1 MPFELDDNNYESG
14 VNIKV
19 VGVGGGGN
27 NALNRMINSNVRGV
41 EFIAINTDTQALMKS
56 NAPIQIAIG
65 ERCAKGKGA
74 GSNPDLGAMAAEE
87 SSDQIKEALE
97 GADMV
102 FIAAGMGGGTGTGA
116 APVVARLAQEMGILT
131 VGIVTK
137 PFLFEKKKRMDQ
149 AEQGIENLKQYVD
162 SLIIIPNERLKEIEE
177 KITFIN
183 AFQIAD
189 DVLSHGVQNIAEL
202 INIPEY
208 INLDF
213 ADVTT
218 IMKDAGYA
226 HMGMGEASGKGMA
239 EEAARSAI
247 TSPLLETSISG
258 AKGVLISITASPD
271 IALDE
276 IDTVTTLITDEAA
289 EDATVIFGAAFDP
302 SMEDTMKVTI
312 IATGFEN
319 KNEGDSAFNK
329 KAESAL
335 RPVAYGKKTSVTA
348 KPEMKVVDTQKPQ
361 AKPQQA
367 KPVREVV
374 EEEDKKDDED
384 SPISED
390 DFNEIIKMLNMGK
403 KNGGEN
409 PRRY

>member
-27 NALNRMINSNVRGV
+27 NALNRMVNTNVRGV
-41 EFIAINTDTQALMKS
+41 DFIAINTDTQALLKS
-56 NAPIQIAIG
+56 SAPTKIAIG

-74 GSNPDLGAMAAEE
+74 GSNPELGAAAAEE
-87 SSDQIKEALE
+87 SSEEIKQALE

-137 PFLFEKKKRMDQ
+137 PFIFERKKRMDQ
-149 AEQGIENLKQYVD
+149 AEAGIENLKQYVD
-162 SLIIIPNERLKEIEE
+162 SLIIIPNERLKAVEE
-177 KITFIN
+177 KITFMN

-189 DVLSHGVQNIAEL
+189 DVLSHGVQSITEL
-202 INIPEY
+202 INVPEY

-213 ADVTT
+213 ADVTA

-226 HMGMGEASGKGMA
+226 HMGMGEGSGKGMA

-247 TSPLLETSISG
+247 HSPLLETTIAG
-258 AKGVLISITASPD
+258 AKGVLISVTVSPD
-271 IALDE
+271 IPLEE
-276 IDTVTTLITDEAA
+276 IEAASALITDEAA
-289 EDATVIFGAAFDP
+289 EDATVIWGAAFDP
-302 SMEDTMKVTI
+302 SLEDTMKVTI

-319 KNEGDSAFNK
+319 KNEVDAAFNK
-329 KAESAL
+329 KAESGL
-335 RPVAYGKKTSVTA
+335 RPVAYGKKVPAAA
-348 KPEMKVVDTQKPQ
+348 KPETKVVEQQKPVQ
-361 AKPQQA
+361 K
-367 KPVREVV
+367 KPVQPVEPEP
-374 EEEDKKDDED
+374 EEEKDDD
-384 SPISED
+384 AAISED
-390 DFNEIIKMLNMGK
+390 DFNEIIKMLNMN
-403 KNGGEN
+403 KNGQK
-409 PRRY
+409 RY

>member
-27 NALNRMINSNVRGV
+27 NALNRMINTNVRGV
-41 EFIAINTDTQALMKS
+41 EFIAINTDTQALMRS
-56 NAPIQIAIG
+56 SAARQIAIG

-74 GSNPDLGAMAAEE
+74 GSNPELGAMAAEE
-87 SSDQIKEALE
+87 SSEEIKQALE

-137 PFLFEKKKRMDQ
+137 PFNFERKKRMDQ
-149 AEQGIENLKQYVD
+149 AEAGIENLKQYVD
-162 SLIIIPNERLKEIEE
+162 SLIIIPNERLKEVEE
-177 KITFIN
+177 KITLMN

-189 DVLSHGVQNIAEL
+189 DVLSHGVQSITEL
-202 INIPEY
+202 INVPEY

-213 ADVTT
+213 ADVTA

-226 HMGMGEASGKGMA
+226 HMGMGEGSGKGMA

-247 TSPLLETSISG
+247 HSPLLETTISG
-258 AKGVLISITASPD
+258 AKGVLISVTVSPD
-271 IALDE
+271 IALEE
-276 IDTVTTLITDEAA
+276 IEAASALISDEAA
-289 EDATVIFGAAFDP
+289 EDATVIWGAAFDP
-302 SMEDTMKVTI
+302 SLEDTMKVTI

-319 KNEGDSAFNK
+319 KNEVDAAFNK

-335 RPVAYGKKTSVTA
+335 RPVAYGKKTPATA
-348 KPEMKVVDTQKPQ
+348 KPEVKVVEQQKPVQ
-361 AKPQQA
+361 K
-367 KPVREVV
+367 KPVEPVV
-374 EEEDKKDDED
+374 EEEEDKKDED

-390 DFNEIIKMLNMGK
+390 DFNEIIKMLNMN
-403 KNGGEN
+403 KNGQK
-409 PRRY
+409 RY

>member
-19 VGVGGGGN
+19 IGVGGGGN
-27 NALNRMINSNVRGV
+27 NALNRMITTNVRGV

-56 NAPIQIAIG
+56 SAARQIAIG
-65 ERCAKGKGA
+65 EKTARGKGA
-74 GSNPDLGAMAAEE
+74 GSNPEIGAAAAEE
-87 SSDQIKEALE
+87 SSDEIKKALE

-116 APVVARLAQEMGILT
+116 APVVARLAHEMEILT

-137 PFLFEKKKRMDQ
+137 PFKFENKKRMDQ
-149 AEQGIENLKQYVD
+149 AEAGIENLKQYVD
-162 SLIIIPNERLKEIEE
+162 SLIIIPNERLKEVEE
-177 KITFIN
+177 KITLMN
-183 AFQIAD
+183 AFKIAD
-189 DVLSHGVQNIAEL
+189 DVLCHGVQSITEL
-202 INIPEY
+202 INVPEY

-226 HMGMGEASGKGMA
+226 HMGVGEASGKDMA
-239 EEAARSAI
+239 EYAARNAI
-247 TSPLLETSISG
+247 SSPLLETTITG
-258 AKGVLISITASPD
+258 AKGILISITASPD
-271 IALDE
+271 ISMDD
-276 IDTVTTLITDEAA
+276 IDKASTIISDEAA
-289 EDATVIFGAAFDP
+289 EGANVIWGAAFDE
-302 SMEDTMKVTI
+302 SLEDTMKITI

-319 KNEGDSAFNK
+319 KSEVDSTFNK
-329 KAESAL
+329 KAEAAR
-335 RPVAYGKKTSVTA
+335 RPVASGKTVSGVKTQNR
-348 KPEMKVVDTQKPQ
+348 VVEQKPQ
-361 AKPQQA
+361 PQPQTQPA
-367 KPVREVV
+367 AD
-374 EEEDKKDDED
+374 EEKKDDD

-403 KNGGEN
+403 NQNGGQN

>member
-1 MPFELDDNNYESG
+1 MPFELEDTNYESG

-27 NALNRMINSNVRGV
+27 NALNRMVNTGVRGV

-56 NAPIQIAIG
+56 SATRQIAIG

-74 GSNPDLGAMAAEE
+74 GSNPELGAAAAEE
-87 SSDQIKEALE
+87 SSEEIKQALE

-137 PFLFEKKKRMDQ
+137 PFNFERKKRMDQ
-149 AEQGIENLKQYVD
+149 AEAGIENLKQYVD
-162 SLIIIPNERLKEIEE
+162 SLIIIPNERLKELEE
-177 KITFIN
+177 KITLMN
-183 AFQIAD
+183 AFQFAD
-189 DVLSHGVQNIAEL
+189 DVLCHGVQSITEL
-202 INIPEY
+202 INVPEY

-213 ADVTT
+213 ADVTA

-226 HMGMGEASGKGMA
+226 HMGMGEGSGKGMA

-247 TSPLLETSISG
+247 HSPLLETTISG
-258 AKGVLISITASPD
+258 AKGVLISVTVSPD
-271 IALDE
+271 IALEE
-276 IDTVTTLITDEAA
+276 IEAASSLISDEAA
-289 EDATVIFGAAFDP
+289 EDATVIWGAAFDP
-302 SMEDTMKVTI
+302 SLEDTMKITI

-319 KNEGDSAFNK
+319 KNEVDAAFNK

-335 RPVAYGKKTSVTA
+335 RPVAYGKKTPASV
-348 KPEMKVVDTQKPQ
+348 KPEVKVVEQQKPVP
-361 AKPQQA
+361 K
-367 KPVREVV
+367 KPVQPVEPEP
-374 EEEDKKDDED
+374 EEEDKDED

-390 DFNEIIKMLNMGK
+390 DFNEIIKMLNMN
-403 KNGGEN
+403 KNGQKK
-409 PRRY
+409 Y

>member
-27 NALNRMINSNVRGV
+27 NALNRMVNTNVRGV
-41 EFIAINTDTQALMKS
+41 DFIAINTDTQALLKS
-56 NAPIQIAIG
+56 SAPVKIAIG

-74 GSNPDLGAMAAEE
+74 GSNPELGAMAAEE
-87 SSDQIKEALE
+87 SSEEIKQALE

-137 PFLFEKKKRMDQ
+137 PFVFERKKRMDQ
-149 AEQGIENLKQYVD
+149 AEAGIENLKQYVD
-162 SLIIIPNERLKEIEE
+162 SLIIIPNERLKAVEE
-177 KITFIN
+177 KITFMN

-189 DVLSHGVQNIAEL
+189 DVLSHGVQSITEL
-202 INIPEY
+202 INVPEY

-213 ADVTT
+213 ADVTA

-226 HMGMGEASGKGMA
+226 HMGMGEGTGKGMA

-247 TSPLLETSISG
+247 HSPLLETTIAG
-258 AKGVLISITASPD
+258 AKGVLISVTVSPD
-271 IALDE
+271 IPLEE
-276 IDTVTTLITDEAA
+276 IEAASALITDEAA
-289 EDATVIFGAAFDP
+289 EDATVIWGAAFDP
-302 SMEDTMKVTI
+302 SLEDTMKVTI

-319 KNEGDSAFNK
+319 KNEVDAAFNK
-329 KAESAL
+329 KAESGL
-335 RPVAYGKKTSVTA
+335 RPVAYGKKAPAAA
-348 KPEMKVVDTQKPQ
+348 KPEVKVVEQQKPVQ
-361 AKPQQA
+361 K
-367 KPVREVV
+367 KPVQPV
-374 EEEDKKDDED
+374 EPEEDEKDDD
-384 SPISED
+384 SAISED
-390 DFNEIIKMLNMGK
+390 DFNEIIKMLNMN
-403 KNGGEN
+403 KNGQK
-409 PRRY
+409 RY

>member
-27 NALNRMINSNVRGV
+27 NALNRMINTNVRGV

-56 NAPIQIAIG
+56 NASIQIAIG

-116 APVVARLAQEMGILT
+116 APVVARIAQEMGILT

-137 PFLFEKKKRMDQ
+137 PFHFEKKKRMDQ
-149 AEQGIENLKQYVD
+149 AEAGIENLKQYVD
-162 SLIIIPNERLKEIEE
+162 SLIIIPNERLKEVEE
-177 KITFIN
+177 KVTLMN

-189 DVLSHGVQNIAEL
+189 DVLSHGVQSIAEL
-202 INIPEY
+202 INVPEY

-226 HMGMGEASGKGMA
+226 HMGMGQASGKGMA

-247 TSPLLETSISG
+247 SSPLLETTISG
-258 AKGVLISITASPD
+258 AKGVLISVTVSPD

-276 IDTVTTLITDEAA
+276 IDTVSTLISDEAA

-302 SMEDTMKVTI
+302 SLEDTIKVTI

-319 KNEGDSAFNK
+319 KNEVDAAFNK

-335 RPVAYGKKTSVTA
+335 RPVAYGKKTPAAA
-348 KPEMKVVDTQKPQ
+348 KPEMKVVDQQP
-361 AKPQQA
+361 KPQQP
-367 KPVREVV
+367 KPRVQQVV
-374 EEEDKKDDED
+374 EEEEEDKKEDD

-403 KNGGEN
+403 NNGGSN

>member
-27 NALNRMINSNVRGV
+27 NALNRMVNTNVRGV
-41 EFIAINTDTQALMKS
+41 DFIAINTDTQALLKS
-56 NAPIQIAIG
+56 SAPVKIAIG

-87 SSDQIKEALE
+87 SSEEIKQALE

-137 PFLFEKKKRMDQ
+137 PFVFERKKRMDQ
-149 AEQGIENLKQYVD
+149 AEAGIENLKQYVD
-162 SLIIIPNERLKEIEE
+162 SLIIIPNERLKAVEE
-177 KITFIN
+177 KITFMN

-189 DVLSHGVQNIAEL
+189 DVLSHGVQSITEL
-202 INIPEY
+202 INVPEY

-213 ADVTT
+213 ADVTA

-226 HMGMGEASGKGMA
+226 HMGMGEGTGKGMA

-247 TSPLLETSISG
+247 HSPLLETTIAG
-258 AKGVLISITASPD
+258 AKGVLISVTVSPD
-271 IALDE
+271 IPLEE
-276 IDTVTTLITDEAA
+276 IEAASALITDEAA
-289 EDATVIFGAAFDP
+289 EDATVIWGAAFDP
-302 SMEDTMKVTI
+302 SLEDTMKVTI

-319 KNEGDSAFNK
+319 KNEVDAAFNK
-329 KAESAL
+329 KAESGL
-335 RPVAYGKKTSVTA
+335 RPVAYGKKVPAAA
-348 KPEMKVVDTQKPQ
+348 KPETKVVEQQKPVQ
-361 AKPQQA
+361 K
-367 KPVREVV
+367 KPVQPVEPEP
-374 EEEDKKDDED
+374 EEEKDDD
-384 SPISED
+384 AAISED
-390 DFNEIIKMLNMGK
+390 DFNEIIKMLNMN
-403 KNGGEN
+403 KNGQK
-409 PRRY
+409 RY

>member
-1 MPFELDDNNYESG
+1 MPFELEDNNYESG

-27 NALNRMINSNVRGV
+27 NALNRMINTGVRGV
-41 EFIAINTDTQALMKS
+41 EFIAINTDTQALMRS
-56 NAPIQIAIG
+56 SAARQIAIG

-74 GSNPDLGAMAAEE
+74 GSNPELGAMAAEE
-87 SSDQIKEALE
+87 SSEEIKQALE

-137 PFLFEKKKRMDQ
+137 PFNFERKKRMDQ
-149 AEQGIENLKQYVD
+149 AEAGIENLKQYVD
-162 SLIIIPNERLKEIEE
+162 SLIIIPNERLKEVEE
-177 KITFIN
+177 KITLMN

-189 DVLSHGVQNIAEL
+189 DVLSHGVQSITEL
-202 INIPEY
+202 INVPEY

-213 ADVTT
+213 ADVTA

-226 HMGMGEASGKGMA
+226 HMGMGEGTGKGMA

-247 TSPLLETSISG
+247 HSPLLETTISG
-258 AKGVLISITASPD
+258 AKGVLISVTVSPD
-271 IALDE
+271 IALEE
-276 IDTVTTLITDEAA
+276 IEAASALISDEAA
-289 EDATVIFGAAFDP
+289 EDATVIWGAAFDP
-302 SMEDTMKVTI
+302 SLEDTMKVTI

-319 KNEGDSAFNK
+319 KNEVDAAFNK

-335 RPVAYGKKTSVTA
+335 RPVAYGKKTSATA
-348 KPEMKVVDTQKPQ
+348 KPEVKVVEQQRPVQK
-361 AKPQQA
+361 
-367 KPVREVV
+367 KPVEPVV
-374 EEEDKKDDED
+374 EEEEDKKDDD

-390 DFNEIIKMLNMGK
+390 DFNEIIKMLNMN
-403 KNGGEN
+403 KNGQK
-409 PRRY
+409 RY

>member
-1 MPFELDDNNYESG
+1 MPFELEDNNYESG

-27 NALNRMINSNVRGV
+27 NALNRMINTGVRGV
-41 EFIAINTDTQALMKS
+41 EFIAINTDTQALMRS
-56 NAPIQIAIG
+56 SAARQIAIG

-74 GSNPDLGAMAAEE
+74 GSNPELGAMAAEE
-87 SSDQIKEALE
+87 SSEEIKQALE

-137 PFLFEKKKRMDQ
+137 PFNFERKKRMDQ
-149 AEQGIENLKQYVD
+149 AEAGIENLKQYVD
-162 SLIIIPNERLKEIEE
+162 SLIIIPNERLKEVEE
-177 KITFIN
+177 KITLMN

-189 DVLSHGVQNIAEL
+189 DVLSHGVQSITEL
-202 INIPEY
+202 INVPEY

-213 ADVTT
+213 ADVTA

-226 HMGMGEASGKGMA
+226 HMGMGEGTGKGMA

-247 TSPLLETSISG
+247 HSPLLETTISG
-258 AKGVLISITASPD
+258 AKGVLISVTVSPD
-271 IALDE
+271 IALEE
-276 IDTVTTLITDEAA
+276 IEAASALISDEAA
-289 EDATVIFGAAFDP
+289 EDATVIWGAAFDP
-302 SMEDTMKVTI
+302 SLEDTMKVTI

-319 KNEGDSAFNK
+319 KNEVDAAFNK

-335 RPVAYGKKTSVTA
+335 RPVAYGKKTPATA
-348 KPEMKVVDTQKPQ
+348 KPEVKVVEQQRPVQK
-361 AKPQQA
+361 
-367 KPVREVV
+367 KPVEPVV
-374 EEEDKKDDED
+374 EEEEDKKDDD

-390 DFNEIIKMLNMGK
+390 DFNEIIKMLNMN
-403 KNGGEN
+403 KNGQK
-409 PRRY
+409 RY

>member
-1 MPFELDDNNYESG
+1 MPFELEDTNYESG

-27 NALNRMINSNVRGV
+27 NALNRMINTGVRGV

-56 NAPIQIAIG
+56 SAARQIAIG

-74 GSNPDLGAMAAEE
+74 GSNPELGAAAAEE
-87 SSDQIKEALE
+87 SSEEIKQALE

-137 PFLFEKKKRMDQ
+137 PFNFERKKRMDQ
-149 AEQGIENLKQYVD
+149 AEAGIENLKQYVD
-162 SLIIIPNERLKEIEE
+162 SLIIIPNERLKELEE
-177 KITFIN
+177 KITLMN
-183 AFQIAD
+183 AFQFAD
-189 DVLSHGVQNIAEL
+189 DVLSHGVQSITEL
-202 INIPEY
+202 INVPEY

-213 ADVTT
+213 ADVTA

-226 HMGMGEASGKGMA
+226 HMGMGEGSGKGMA

-247 TSPLLETSISG
+247 HSPLLETTISG
-258 AKGVLISITASPD
+258 AKGVLISVTVSPD

-276 IDTVTTLITDEAA
+276 IEAASSLISDEAA
-289 EDATVIFGAAFDP
+289 EDATVIWGAAFDP
-302 SMEDTMKVTI
+302 TLEDTMKITI

-319 KNEGDSAFNK
+319 KNEVDSAFNK

-335 RPVAYGKKTSVTA
+335 RPVAYGKKTPAAA
-348 KPEMKVVDTQKPQ
+348 KPEVKVVEQQKPVQ
-361 AKPQQA
+361 K
-367 KPVREVV
+367 KPVQPVEP
-374 EEEDKKDDED
+374 EEEEKDDD

-390 DFNEIIKMLNMGK
+390 DFNEIIKMLNMN
-403 KNGGEN
+403 KNGQK
-409 PRRY
+409 RY

>member
-27 NALNRMINSNVRGV
+27 NALNRMVNTNVRGV
-41 EFIAINTDTQALMKS
+41 DFIAINTDTQALLKS
-56 NAPIQIAIG
+56 SAPTKIAIG

-87 SSDQIKEALE
+87 SSEEIKQALE

-137 PFLFEKKKRMDQ
+137 PFVFERKKRMDQ
-149 AEQGIENLKQYVD
+149 AEAGIENLKQYVD
-162 SLIIIPNERLKEIEE
+162 SLIIIPNERLKAVEE
-177 KITFIN
+177 KITFMN

-189 DVLSHGVQNIAEL
+189 DVLSHGVQSITEL
-202 INIPEY
+202 INVPEY

-213 ADVTT
+213 ADVTA

-226 HMGMGEASGKGMA
+226 HMGMGEGTGKGMA

-247 TSPLLETSISG
+247 HSPLLETTIAG
-258 AKGVLISITASPD
+258 AKGVLISVTVSPD
-271 IALDE
+271 IPLEE
-276 IDTVTTLITDEAA
+276 IEAASALITDEAA
-289 EDATVIFGAAFDP
+289 EDATVIWGAAFDP
-302 SMEDTMKVTI
+302 SLEDTMKVTI

-319 KNEGDSAFNK
+319 KNEVDAAFNK
-329 KAESAL
+329 KAESGL
-335 RPVAYGKKTSVTA
+335 RPVAYGKKAPAAA
-348 KPEMKVVDTQKPQ
+348 KPEVKVVEQQKPV
-361 AKPQQA
+361 AK
-367 KPVREVV
+367 KPVQPV
-374 EEEDKKDDED
+374 EPEPEDEKDDD
-384 SPISED
+384 SAISED
-390 DFNEIIKMLNMGK
+390 DFNEIIKMLNMN
-403 KNGGEN
+403 KNGQK
-409 PRRY
+409 RY

>member
-27 NALNRMINSNVRGV
+27 NALNRMVNTNVRGV
-41 EFIAINTDTQALMKS
+41 DFIAINTDTQALLKS
-56 NAPIQIAIG
+56 SAPVKIAIG

-74 GSNPDLGAMAAEE
+74 GSNPELGAMAAEE
-87 SSDQIKEALE
+87 SSEEIKQALE

-137 PFLFEKKKRMDQ
+137 PFNFERKKRMDQ
-149 AEQGIENLKQYVD
+149 AEAGIENLKQYVD
-162 SLIIIPNERLKEIEE
+162 SLIIIPNERLKAVEE
-177 KITFIN
+177 KITFMN

-189 DVLSHGVQNIAEL
+189 DVLSHGVQSITEL
-202 INIPEY
+202 INVPEY

-213 ADVTT
+213 ADVTA

-226 HMGMGEASGKGMA
+226 HMGMGEGTGKGMA

-247 TSPLLETSISG
+247 HSPLLETTIAG
-258 AKGVLISITASPD
+258 AKGVLISVTVSPD
-271 IALDE
+271 IPLEE
-276 IDTVTTLITDEAA
+276 IEAASALITDEAA
-289 EDATVIFGAAFDP
+289 EDATVIWGAAFDP
-302 SMEDTMKVTI
+302 SLEDTMKVTI

-319 KNEGDSAFNK
+319 KNEVDAAFNK
-329 KAESAL
+329 KAESGL
-335 RPVAYGKKTSVTA
+335 RPVAYGKKAPAAA
-348 KPEMKVVDTQKPQ
+348 KPEVKVVEQQKPVQ
-361 AKPQQA
+361 K
-367 KPVREVV
+367 KPVQPV
-374 EEEDKKDDED
+374 EPEEDEKDDD
-384 SPISED
+384 SAISED
-390 DFNEIIKMLNMGK
+390 DFNEIIKMLNMN
-403 KNGGEN
+403 KNGQK
-409 PRRY
+409 RY

>member
-27 NALNRMINSNVRGV
+27 NALNRMVNTNVRGV
-41 EFIAINTDTQALMKS
+41 DFIAINTDTQALLKS
-56 NAPIQIAIG
+56 SAPVKIAIG

-87 SSDQIKEALE
+87 SSEEIKQALE

-137 PFLFEKKKRMDQ
+137 PFVFERKKRMDQ
-149 AEQGIENLKQYVD
+149 AEAGIENLKQYVD
-162 SLIIIPNERLKEIEE
+162 SLIIIPNERLKAVEE
-177 KITFIN
+177 KITFMN

-189 DVLSHGVQNIAEL
+189 DVLSHGVQSITEL
-202 INIPEY
+202 INVPEY

-213 ADVTT
+213 ADVTA

-226 HMGMGEASGKGMA
+226 HMGMGEGTGKGMA

-247 TSPLLETSISG
+247 HSPLLETTIAG
-258 AKGVLISITASPD
+258 AKGVLISVTVSPD
-271 IALDE
+271 IPLEE
-276 IDTVTTLITDEAA
+276 IEAASALITDEAA
-289 EDATVIFGAAFDP
+289 EDATVIWGAAFDP
-302 SMEDTMKVTI
+302 SLEDTMKVTI

-319 KNEGDSAFNK
+319 KNEVDAAFNK
-329 KAESAL
+329 KAESGL
-335 RPVAYGKKTSVTA
+335 RPVAYGKKSPAAV
-348 KPEMKVVDTQKPQ
+348 KPETKVVEPQKPVQ
-361 AKPQQA
+361 K
-367 KPVREVV
+367 KPVQPV
-374 EEEDKKDDED
+374 EPEPEDEKDDD
-384 SPISED
+384 SAISED
-390 DFNEIIKMLNMGK
+390 DFNEIIKMLNMN
-403 KNGGEN
+403 KNGQK
-409 PRRY
+409 RY

>member
-27 NALNRMINSNVRGV
+27 NALNRMVNTNVRGV
-41 EFIAINTDTQALMKS
+41 DFIAINTDTQALLKS
-56 NAPIQIAIG
+56 SAPVKIAIG

-87 SSDQIKEALE
+87 SSEEIKQALE

-137 PFLFEKKKRMDQ
+137 PFVFERKKRMDQ
-149 AEQGIENLKQYVD
+149 AEAGIENLKQYVD
-162 SLIIIPNERLKEIEE
+162 SLIIIPNERLKALEE
-177 KITFIN
+177 KITFMN

-189 DVLSHGVQNIAEL
+189 DVLSHGVQSITEL
-202 INIPEY
+202 INVPEY

-213 ADVTT
+213 ADVTA

-226 HMGMGEASGKGMA
+226 HMGMGEGTGKGMA

-247 TSPLLETSISG
+247 HSPLLETTIAG
-258 AKGVLISITASPD
+258 AKGVLISVTVSPD
-271 IALDE
+271 IPLEE
-276 IDTVTTLITDEAA
+276 IEAASALITDEAA
-289 EDATVIFGAAFDP
+289 EDATVIWGAAFDP
-302 SMEDTMKVTI
+302 SLEDTMKVTI

-319 KNEGDSAFNK
+319 KNEVDAAFNK
-329 KAESAL
+329 KAESGL
-335 RPVAYGKKTSVTA
+335 RPVAYGKKSPAAV
-348 KPEMKVVDTQKPQ
+348 KPETKVVEPQKPVQ
-361 AKPQQA
+361 K
-367 KPVREVV
+367 KPVQPV
-374 EEEDKKDDED
+374 EPEPEDEKDDD
-384 SPISED
+384 SAISED
-390 DFNEIIKMLNMGK
+390 DFNEIIKMLNMN
-403 KNGGEN
+403 KNGQK
-409 PRRY
+409 RY

>member
-27 NALNRMINSNVRGV
+27 NALNRMINTNVRGV

-56 NAPIQIAIG
+56 SATRQIAIG

-74 GSNPDLGAMAAEE
+74 GSNPELGAMAAEE

-116 APVVARLAQEMGILT
+116 APVVARIAQEMGILT

-137 PFLFEKKKRMDQ
+137 PFHFEKKKRMDQ
-149 AEQGIENLKQYVD
+149 AEAGIENLKQYVD
-162 SLIIIPNERLKEIEE
+162 SLIIIPNERLKEVEE
-177 KITFIN
+177 KVTLLN

-189 DVLSHGVQNIAEL
+189 DVLSHGVQSIAEL
-202 INIPEY
+202 INVPEY

-226 HMGMGEASGKGMA
+226 HMGMGQASGKGMA

-247 TSPLLETSISG
+247 SSPLLETTISG
-258 AKGVLISITASPD
+258 AKGVLISVTVSPD

-276 IDTVTTLITDEAA
+276 IDTVSTLISDEAA

-302 SMEDTMKVTI
+302 SLEDTIKVTI

-319 KNEGDSAFNK
+319 KNEVDAAFNK

-335 RPVAYGKKTSVTA
+335 RPVAYGKKTPAAA
-348 KPEMKVVDTQKPQ
+348 KPEMKVVDQQPRPQQQKPRV
-361 AKPQQA
+361 QQ
-367 KPVREVV
+367 VV
-374 EEEDKKDDED
+374 EEEEEDRKEDD

-403 KNGGEN
+403 NNGGSN

>member
-1 MPFELDDNNYESG
+1 MPFELEDTNYESG

-27 NALNRMINSNVRGV
+27 NALNRMVNTGVRGV

-56 NAPIQIAIG
+56 IAARQIAIG

-74 GSNPDLGAMAAEE
+74 GSNPELGAAAAEE
-87 SSDQIKEALE
+87 SSEEIKQALE

-137 PFLFEKKKRMDQ
+137 PFNFERKKRMDQ
-149 AEQGIENLKQYVD
+149 AEAGIENLKQYVD
-162 SLIIIPNERLKEIEE
+162 SLIIIPNERLKELEE
-177 KITFIN
+177 KITLMN
-183 AFQIAD
+183 AFQFAD
-189 DVLSHGVQNIAEL
+189 DVLSHGVQSITEL
-202 INIPEY
+202 INVPEY

-213 ADVTT
+213 ADVTA

-226 HMGMGEASGKGMA
+226 HMGMGEGSGKGMA

-247 TSPLLETSISG
+247 HSPLLETTISG
-258 AKGVLISITASPD
+258 AKGVLISVTVSPD

-276 IDTVTTLITDEAA
+276 IETASSLISDEAA
-289 EDATVIFGAAFDP
+289 EDATVIWGAAFDP
-302 SMEDTMKVTI
+302 TLEDTMKITI

-319 KNEGDSAFNK
+319 KNEVDSAFNK

-335 RPVAYGKKTSVTA
+335 RPVAYGKKTPAAV
-348 KPEMKVVDTQKPQ
+348 KPEVKVVEQQKPVQ
-361 AKPQQA
+361 K
-367 KPVREVV
+367 KPVEPVV
-374 EEEDKKDDED
+374 EEEEDEKDD

-390 DFNEIIKMLNMGK
+390 DFNEIIKMLNMN
-403 KNGGEN
+403 KNGQK
-409 PRRY
+409 RY

>member
-1 MPFELDDNNYESG
+1 MPFELEDNNYESG

-27 NALNRMINSNVRGV
+27 NALNRMINTGVRGV
-41 EFIAINTDTQALMKS
+41 EFIAINTDTQALMRS
-56 NAPIQIAIG
+56 SAARQIAIG

-74 GSNPDLGAMAAEE
+74 GSNPELGAMAAEE
-87 SSDQIKEALE
+87 SSEEIKQALE

-137 PFLFEKKKRMDQ
+137 PFNFERKKRMDQ
-149 AEQGIENLKQYVD
+149 AEAGIENLKQYVD
-162 SLIIIPNERLKEIEE
+162 SLIIIPNERLKEVEE
-177 KITFIN
+177 KITLMN

-189 DVLSHGVQNIAEL
+189 DVLSHGVQSITEL
-202 INIPEY
+202 INVPEY

-213 ADVTT
+213 ADVTA

-226 HMGMGEASGKGMA
+226 HMGMGEGTGKGMA

-247 TSPLLETSISG
+247 HSPLLETTISG
-258 AKGVLISITASPD
+258 AKGVLISVTVSPD
-271 IALDE
+271 IALEE
-276 IDTVTTLITDEAA
+276 IEAASALISDEAA
-289 EDATVIFGAAFDP
+289 EDATVIWGAAFDP
-302 SMEDTMKVTI
+302 SLEDTMKVTI

-319 KNEGDSAFNK
+319 KNEVDAAFNK

-335 RPVAYGKKTSVTA
+335 RPVAYGKKTPATA
-348 KPEMKVVDTQKPQ
+348 KPETKVVEQQRPVQK
-361 AKPQQA
+361 KHVE
-367 KPVREVV
+367 PVVE
-374 EEEDKKDDED
+374 EEEDKKDDD

-390 DFNEIIKMLNMGK
+390 DFNEIIKMLNMN
-403 KNGGEN
+403 KNGQK
-409 PRRY
+409 RY

>member
-1 MPFELDDNNYESG
+1 MPFELEDNNYESG

-27 NALNRMINSNVRGV
+27 NALNRMINTNVRGV
-41 EFIAINTDTQALMKS
+41 EFIAINTDTQALMRS
-56 NAPIQIAIG
+56 SAARQIAIG

-74 GSNPDLGAMAAEE
+74 GSNPELGAMAAEE
-87 SSDQIKEALE
+87 SSEEIKQALE

-137 PFLFEKKKRMDQ
+137 PFNFERKKRMDQ
-149 AEQGIENLKQYVD
+149 AEAGIENLKQYVD
-162 SLIIIPNERLKEIEE
+162 SLIIIPNERLKEVEE
-177 KITFIN
+177 KITLMN

-189 DVLSHGVQNIAEL
+189 DVLSHGVQSITEL
-202 INIPEY
+202 INVPEY

-213 ADVTT
+213 ADVTA

-226 HMGMGEASGKGMA
+226 HMGMGEGTGKGMA

-247 TSPLLETSISG
+247 HSPLLETTISG
-258 AKGVLISITASPD
+258 AKGVLISVTVSPD
-271 IALDE
+271 IALEE
-276 IDTVTTLITDEAA
+276 IEAASALISDEAA
-289 EDATVIFGAAFDP
+289 EDATVIWGAAFDP
-302 SMEDTMKVTI
+302 SLEDTMKVTI

-319 KNEGDSAFNK
+319 KNEVDAAFNK

-335 RPVAYGKKTSVTA
+335 RPVAYGKKTPATA
-348 KPEMKVVDTQKPQ
+348 KPETKVVEQQRPVQK
-361 AKPQQA
+361 
-367 KPVREVV
+367 KPVEPVV
-374 EEEDKKDDED
+374 EEEEDKKDDD
-384 SPISED
+384 SAISED
-390 DFNEIIKMLNMGK
+390 DFNEIIKMLNMN
-403 KNGGEN
+403 KNGQK
-409 PRRY
+409 RY

>member
-27 NALNRMINSNVRGV
+27 NALNRMVNTNVRGV
-41 EFIAINTDTQALMKS
+41 DFIAINTDTQALLKS
-56 NAPIQIAIG
+56 SAPVKIAIG

-87 SSDQIKEALE
+87 SSEEIKQALE

-137 PFLFEKKKRMDQ
+137 PFVFERKKRMDQ
-149 AEQGIENLKQYVD
+149 AEAGIENLKQYVD
-162 SLIIIPNERLKEIEE
+162 SLIIIPNERLKAVEE
-177 KITFIN
+177 KITFMN

-189 DVLSHGVQNIAEL
+189 DVLSHGVQSITEL
-202 INIPEY
+202 INVPEY

-213 ADVTT
+213 ADVTA

-226 HMGMGEASGKGMA
+226 HMGMGEGTGKGMA

-247 TSPLLETSISG
+247 HSPLLETTIAG
-258 AKGVLISITASPD
+258 AKGVLISVTVSPD
-271 IALDE
+271 IPLEE
-276 IDTVTTLITDEAA
+276 IEAASALITDEAA
-289 EDATVIFGAAFDP
+289 EDATVIWGAAFDP
-302 SMEDTMKVTI
+302 SLEDTMKVTI

-319 KNEGDSAFNK
+319 KNEVDAAFNK
-329 KAESAL
+329 KAESGL
-335 RPVAYGKKTSVTA
+335 RPVAYGKKSPAAV
-348 KPEMKVVDTQKPQ
+348 KPETKVVEQQKPVQ
-361 AKPQQA
+361 K
-367 KPVREVV
+367 KPVQPV
-374 EEEDKKDDED
+374 EPEPEDEKDDD
-384 SPISED
+384 SAISED
-390 DFNEIIKMLNMGK
+390 DFNEIIKMLNMN
-403 KNGGEN
+403 KNGQK
-409 PRRY
+409 RY

>member
-1 MPFELDDNNYESG
+1 MPFELEDNNYESG

-27 NALNRMINSNVRGV
+27 NALNRMINTGVRGV
-41 EFIAINTDTQALMKS
+41 EFIAINTDTQALMRS
-56 NAPIQIAIG
+56 SAARQIAIG

-74 GSNPDLGAMAAEE
+74 GSNPDLGAAAAEE
-87 SSDQIKEALE
+87 SSEEIKQALE

-137 PFLFEKKKRMDQ
+137 PFNFERKKRMDQ
-149 AEQGIENLKQYVD
+149 AEAGIENLKQYVD
-162 SLIIIPNERLKEIEE
+162 SLIIIPNERLKEVEE
-177 KITFIN
+177 KITLMN

-189 DVLSHGVQNIAEL
+189 DVLSHGVQSITEL
-202 INIPEY
+202 INVPEY

-213 ADVTT
+213 ADVTA

-226 HMGMGEASGKGMA
+226 HMGMGEGTGKGMA

-247 TSPLLETSISG
+247 HSPLLETTISG
-258 AKGVLISITASPD
+258 AKGVLISVTVSPD
-271 IALDE
+271 IALEE
-276 IDTVTTLITDEAA
+276 IEAASALISDEAA
-289 EDATVIFGAAFDP
+289 EDATVIWGAAFDP
-302 SMEDTMKVTI
+302 SLEDTMKVTI

-319 KNEGDSAFNK
+319 KNEVDAAFNK

-335 RPVAYGKKTSVTA
+335 RPVAYGKKTPATA
-348 KPEMKVVDTQKPQ
+348 KPETKVVEQQRPVQK
-361 AKPQQA
+361 
-367 KPVREVV
+367 KPVEPVV
-374 EEEDKKDDED
+374 EEEEDKKDDD

-390 DFNEIIKMLNMGK
+390 DFNEIIKMLNMN
-403 KNGGEN
+403 KNGQN
-409 PRRY
+409 HRRY

>member
-27 NALNRMINSNVRGV
+27 NALNRMVNTNVRGV
-41 EFIAINTDTQALMKS
+41 DFIAINTDTQALLKS
-56 NAPIQIAIG
+56 SAPVKIAIG

-87 SSDQIKEALE
+87 SSEEIKQALE

-137 PFLFEKKKRMDQ
+137 PFVFERKKRMDQ
-149 AEQGIENLKQYVD
+149 AEAGIENLKQYVD
-162 SLIIIPNERLKEIEE
+162 SLIIIQNERLKAVEE
-177 KITFIN
+177 KITFMN

-189 DVLSHGVQNIAEL
+189 DVLSHGVQSITEL
-202 INIPEY
+202 INVPEY

-213 ADVTT
+213 ADVTA

-226 HMGMGEASGKGMA
+226 HMGMGEGTGKGMA

-247 TSPLLETSISG
+247 HSPLLETTIAG
-258 AKGVLISITASPD
+258 AKGVLISVTVSPD
-271 IALDE
+271 IPLEE
-276 IDTVTTLITDEAA
+276 IEAASALITDEAA
-289 EDATVIFGAAFDP
+289 EDATVIWGAAFDP
-302 SMEDTMKVTI
+302 SLEDTMKVTI

-319 KNEGDSAFNK
+319 KNEVDAAFNK
-329 KAESAL
+329 KAESGL
-335 RPVAYGKKTSVTA
+335 RPVAYGKKSPAAV
-348 KPEMKVVDTQKPQ
+348 KPETKVVEPQKPVQ
-361 AKPQQA
+361 K
-367 KPVREVV
+367 KPVQPV
-374 EEEDKKDDED
+374 EPEPEDEKDDD
-384 SPISED
+384 SAISED
-390 DFNEIIKMLNMGK
+390 DFNEIIKMLNMN
-403 KNGGEN
+403 KNGQK
-409 PRRY
+409 RY